1 MNSFLESPLIRLR
14 AMEPRDID
22 QLYIWENDPEVWIVS
37 NTRQPYSKFTFR
49 EYINNAGKDIY
60 ATRQLRLMI
69 DDKMGHTVGT
79 IDIFDFEPFHL
90 RAGLGILIAKD
101 FRGNGYAEEAV
112 RCVCHYLF
120 VAYKIH
126 SIYSNVMADNIISLK
141 LFQHIGFEL
150 QGTKKDWIRT
160 KDGFTDVHFLQLTHD
175 PQE

>member
-1 MNSFLESPLIRLR
+1 MSSFLESSLIRLR
-14 AMEPRDID
+14 ALEPRDID
-22 QLYIWENDPEVWIVS
+22 LLYIWENDPEVWSVS
-37 NTRQPYSKFTFR
+37 NTQQPYSKFTFR

-90 RAGLGILIAKD
+90 RAGLGILIAKEYRHHG
-101 FRGNGYAEEAV
+101 FAEDAV

-120 VAYKIH
+120 AAYKIH
-126 SIYSNVMADNIISLK
+126 SIYCNVMDDNKISLQ
-141 LFQHIGFEL
+141 LFQNIGFQI
-150 QGTKKDWIRT
+150 QGTQKDWIRT
-160 KDGFTDVHFLQLTHD
+160 RNGYTDVHFLQLNHD